1 MEQPE
6 LLKEKLE
13 ALVNEAITD
22 APDHFLVDIKL
33 LPNKRIQVFVDAET
47 GIKIEKC
54 VQISRS
60 VEKVLDEEK
69 WIGED
74 YNLEVSSPGMD
85 SPLKVFRQFKR
96 RIGREVEVL
105 LTNGIR
111 HEGIL
116 KAANEQQLV
125 LEKTIKINKK
135 ESAIETLEIPFAEIK
150 HTKLILNF

>member
-1 MEQPE
+1 
-6 LLKEKLE
+6 
-13 ALVNEAITD
+13 
-22 APDHFLVDIKL
+22 
-33 LPNKRIQVFVDAET
+33 
-47 GIKIEKC
+47 
-54 VQISRS
+54 
-60 VEKVLDEEK
+60 
-69 WIGED
+69 
-74 YNLEVSSPGMD
+74 MD

-135 ESAIETLEIPFAEIK
+135 ESATETLEIPFAEIK